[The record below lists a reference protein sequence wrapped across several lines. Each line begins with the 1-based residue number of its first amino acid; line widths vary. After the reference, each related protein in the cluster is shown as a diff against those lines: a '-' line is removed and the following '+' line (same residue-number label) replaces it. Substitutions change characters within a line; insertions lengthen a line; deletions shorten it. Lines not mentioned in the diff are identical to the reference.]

1 MTNERWRQIEEVF
14 NRALDIPPAERRRWL
29 AEACGTD
36 AELLAEVS
44 SLLDNDSTSSRP
56 LEKQIREAFVAFE
69 GRPVARM
76 AGPYELLEEIGRG
89 GMGTVYKARRADEE
103 YQAIVAVK
111 LVRPGMDTDFILSR
125 FRRER
130 QILARLS
137 HPNIARLLDGGT
149 TADEIPYIVMEFIDG
164 VKITEYCR
172 RESLGLRER
181 LQLFLPVC
189 LAVDYA
195 HRNFVVHRDIK
206 PGNILVDNTG
216 TPKLLDFGI
225 CKLLHS
231 SPLEL
236 EETMT
241 QAAAML
247 TPDYASPEQVQ
258 GEAISARSDVY
269 SLGAVLYEIVT
280 GKRPHRFEKM
290 TPIAIEEAICEKP
303 VLPPSQTAEPT
314 TAKLLRGDIDNII
327 LRALEKDPDRRYES
341 AAALAQDISRFLEN
355 LPVQA
360 RAATASY
367 RIRKW
372 IVRHRGLSLA
382 ASALLLSMAAGTYAS
397 WRQAKKAE
405 AREQEVRAL
414 AHAFLFDVHDSIRD
428 LPGATQ
434 ARQKILSTAVQYLD
448 RLSASHPSEAALL
461 RELAAGYQRVADL
474 EGSDGRGANLGNP
487 KAALANYAK
496 SIALWDQVL
505 TQEPN
510 DTASAVERLTALRRL
525 ADLESSTIGLKDAL
539 VTFDRAEKEGRALL
553 ARDPR
558 NKEARNILLEI
569 LTANTRR
576 LREAGSFQQSLETG
590 QQALTLA
597 QQLASENPQNHEA
610 QIALSSSEAAIGM
623 TQARLG
629 RLEEAAQNYRR
640 VVERNERL
648 AAAQPGSVATQRALM
663 ISYSHLGDVLGY
675 PDLPN
680 LGDQA
685 ASEQIYSKMVAIARK
700 LYASDSRDARAAMD
714 LGIATLRWAVV
725 TPPNDPALKLS
736 RLEEARAL
744 LAKLPTNL
752 NVITYRAIAEQYL
765 GQAAL
770 RAQQEQKALA
780 HWRSAIQMLEP
791 HADKGAIAH
800 VRALVIATCNLAPLE
815 AKLGQ
820 KDVAIQHLDAARAVA
835 EASAAKVRGD
845 DEVSA
850 RVQRARVYT
859 AYARAYKNAN
869 SATSA
874 RAWREQALTEWQA
887 IAGRPGFLS
896 NFRDEMQR
904 FEKESGYE

>member
-1 MTNERWRQIEEVF
+1 MTNERWRQIEDVF
-14 NRALDIPPAERRRWL
+14 NRALDVPRTERGRWL
-29 AEACGTD
+29 ADACGTD

-44 SLLDNDSTSSRP
+44 SLLDNDSTLDRP
-56 LEKQIREAFVAFE
+56 LEKQVREAFVAFD
-69 GRPVARM
+69 GRAVARK
-76 AGPYELLEEIGRG
+76 AGPYELLEEIGQG

-103 YQAIVAVK
+103 YQAVVAVK

-130 QILARLS
+130 QTLARLS

-149 TADEIPYIVMEFIDG
+149 TEAEIPYIVMEYIDG

-172 RESLGLRER
+172 REQLGLRER

-189 LAVDYA
+189 HAVDYA
-195 HRNFVVHRDIK
+195 HRSFVVHRDIK
-206 PGNILVDNTG
+206 PGNILVDTTG

-236 EETMT
+236 EDTMT
-241 QAAAML
+241 QAAVMM

-269 SLGAVLYEIVT
+269 SLGAVLYEIVS

-290 TPIAIEEAICEKP
+290 TPLAIEEAICERP
-303 VLPPSQTAEPT
+303 VLPPSQTAEPS
-314 TAKLLRGDIDNII
+314 TAKYLRGDIDNII
-327 LRALEKDPDRRYES
+327 LRALEKDPERRYES
-341 AAALAQDISRFLEN
+341 AAALAQDISRFLED

-360 RAATASY
+360 RAATARY
-367 RIRKW
+367 RVRKFFS
-372 IVRHRGLSLA
+372 RHRALSISA
-382 ASALLLSMAAGTYAS
+382 AALLLSMAAGTYAS
-397 WRQAKKAE
+397 WRQAQKAE

-434 ARQKILSTAVQYLD
+434 ARQKILTTAVQYLD

-474 EGSDGRGANLGNP
+474 EGSDARGANLGNP
-487 KAALANYAK
+487 KVALANYQK

-505 TQEPN
+505 AQEPK
-510 DTASAVERLTALRRL
+510 DSSSAVERLSALRRL
-525 ADLESSTIGLKDAL
+525 ADLETGTTGLKDAL
-539 VTFDRAEKEGRALL
+539 LTYARAEKEGRALL
-553 ARDPR
+553 QMEPKNR
-558 NKEARNILLEI
+558 EARNTLLEI
-569 LTANTRR
+569 LMASARR
-576 LREAGSFQQSLETG
+576 LREAGNFEQSLATG
-590 QQALTLA
+590 NEALSLA
-597 QQLASENPQNHEA
+597 KALAAENPKDHEA
-610 QIALSSSEAAIGM
+610 LIALSSSEAAVGM

-629 RLEEAAQNYRR
+629 RLQEAAEHYKR

-680 LGDQA
+680 LGDEA
-685 ASEQIYSKMVAIARK
+685 ASEAVYAKMVAIARK
-700 LYASDSRDARAAMD
+700 LCASDSSDRRAAMD

-725 TPPNDPALKLS
+725 TPGQDPALKVS
-736 RLEEARAL
+736 RLEEARDL
-744 LAKLPTNL
+744 LDKLPPNL
-752 NVITYRAIAEQYL
+752 NILTYRALAEQYL

-770 RAQQEQKALA
+770 RAGQEQKAA
-780 HWRSAIQMLEP
+780 GHWRNVVEMLSP
-791 HADKGAIAH
+791 HAEKGAMAH
-800 VRALVIATCNLAPLE
+800 VRALVVATGDLAPLE

-820 KDVAIQHLDAARAVA
+820 KDAAIQKLDAARAVA
-835 EASAAKVRGD
+835 EAAAAKARGD

-850 RVQRARVYT
+850 RAQRARVYT
-859 AYARAYKNAN
+859 AYARSYKNAKVM
-869 SATSA
+869 TSA

-887 IAGRPGFLS
+887 IAGRPGFLK
-896 NFRDEMQR
+896 NFRDEMER
-904 FEKESGYE
+904 FEKEGGYE

>member
-1 MTNERWRQIEEVF
+1 MTNERWRQIEDVF
-14 NRALDIPPAERRRWL
+14 NRALEIPKHERQRWL

-36 AELLAEVS
+36 AELLSEVA
-44 SLLDNDSTSSRP
+44 SLLDNDATSSRP

-69 GRPVARM
+69 GRSVARM
-76 AGPYELLEEIGRG
+76 AGPYELIEEIGRG
-89 GMGTVYKARRADEE
+89 GMGTVYKAHRADQE
-103 YQAIVAVK
+103 YQAVVAVK

-149 TADEIPYIVMEFIDG
+149 TAEDIPYIVMEYIDG

-172 RESLGLRER
+172 RENLGLRER

-195 HRNFVVHRDIK
+195 HRSFVVHRDIK
-206 PGNILVDNTG
+206 PGNILVDSNG

-231 SPLEL
+231 NPLEL
-236 EETMT
+236 EDTMT
-241 QAAAML
+241 QAAPMM

-269 SLGAVLYEIVT
+269 SLGAVLYEIVS

-314 TAKLLRGDIDNII
+314 TAKFLRGDIDNII
-327 LRALEKDPDRRYES
+327 LRALEKDPERRYES
-341 AAALAQDISRFLEN
+341 AAALAQDISRFLDN

-372 IVRHRGLSLA
+372 ITRHRALSLSA
-382 ASALLLSMAAGTYAS
+382 AALLISMGAGTYAS
-397 WRQAKKAE
+397 WRQAQKAE

-448 RLSASHPSEAALL
+448 RLSASHPSEVELL

-474 EGSDGRGANLGNP
+474 EGSDARGANLGNP
-487 KAALANYAK
+487 KAALANYTK
-496 SIALWDQVL
+496 SIALWDEVL
-505 TQEPN
+505 KQEPQDN
-510 DTASAVERLTALRRL
+510 HSAVERLVALRRQ
-525 ADLESSTIGLKDAL
+525 ADLETSAVGLKDAL
-539 VTFDRAEKEGRALL
+539 VTYARAEKEGRDLL
-553 ARDPR
+553 ARDPKNKDVR
-558 NKEARNILLEI
+558 NTLLEI
-569 LTANTRR
+569 LMANARR
-576 LREAGSFQQSLETG
+576 LREAGNFEQSLATG
-590 QQALTLA
+590 QQALALAKTLVA
-597 QQLASENPQNHEA
+597 ESPKDHEA
-610 QIALSSSEAAIGM
+610 LIALSSSEAAVGM

-629 RLEEAAQNYRR
+629 NLKAAADNYRR

-648 AAAQPGSVATQRALM
+648 AADQPGSVATQRALM

-680 LGDQA
+680 LGDEV
-685 ASEQIYSKMVAIARK
+685 ASEQIYAKMVGIARK
-700 LYASDSRDARAAMD
+700 LYASDANDARASMD

-725 TPPNDPALKLS
+725 TPGKDPSLKVA
-736 RLEEARAL
+736 RLEEARDL
-744 LAKLPTNL
+744 LAKLPNNL

-765 GQAAL
+765 GQSAF
-770 RAQQEQKALA
+770 RAGQEQKAA
-780 HWRSAIQMLEP
+780 SHWRNAIEMLEP

-800 VRALVIATCNLAPLE
+800 VRALVIATSDLAPLE
-815 AKLGQ
+815 AKLGM
-820 KDVAIQHLDAARAVA
+820 KEAAIRKLDAARAVA
-835 EASAAKVRGD
+835 EASASKSRGD

-859 AYARAYKNAN
+859 AYARTYKNAK
-869 SATSA
+869 SMTTA
-874 RAWREQALTEWQA
+874 RAWREQALTEWQS
-887 IAGRPGFLS
+887 IAGRPGFLQ
-896 NFRDEMQR
+896 NFRTEMER
-904 FEKESGYE
+904 FEKEGGYE